1 MLTSEQKIQKIKE
14 FELYLQELKN
24 RGNIEQLNQYLH
36 QVGFYEAP
44 ATTKYHHSY
53 ESGLVEHSLNV
64 YFNLK
69 KLIHEFQLDYKESTL
84 LVVALFHDL
93 YKCDKYVKSVRNQKV
108 YDING
113 SKYDSLGRYDWIS
126 SEEYV
131 VNEERTTYGT
141 SGFTSY
147 MMLSQ
152 FISLTEEEIVTLMNY
167 DCGMNDEFANKD
179 IFKLMTKYPL
189 MVLLHSADLIDS
201 YCGDE

>member
-1 MLTSEQKIQKIKE
+1 MLTQEQKIQNKAN
-14 FELYLQELKN
+14 FELELQKLQNRGDIAQLDSFLQE
-24 RGNIEQLNQYLH
+24 
-36 QVGFYEAP
+36 VGFYEAP

-53 ESGLVEHSLNV
+53 EGGLVEHSLNV

-84 LVVALFHDL
+84 LVISLFHDL
-93 YKCDKYVKSVRNQKV
+93 YKCNKYVKSVRNQKV
-108 YDING
+108 YSSDG
-113 SKYDSLGRYDWIS
+113 SKYDSLGKYDWVS

-152 FISLTEEEIVTLMNY
+152 FISLTEEEIVTLINY
-167 DCGMNDEFANKD
+167 DCGMNDGFNNKD
-179 IFKLMTKYPL
+179 IFKLMAKYPL

-201 YCGDE
+201 YCNE